1 MRRIGKFWI
10 TLSLATRLT
19 VIFAMGMVVA
29 LTLAGT
35 VTVLSLSSYLTNQQD
50 AQLSAAARVMGPNAA
65 NLADTRVFSSNMPS
79 DYYIYVQFV
88 DSMNRQDREFIT
100 SATKQESGIPK
111 REFLPKK
118 EDIPKISTA
127 SSLVMPGTTVPST
140 KSGQKWRVLSI
151 LLTSQ
156 GKVAGAATVGLSM
169 TPQRNMIQAIIF
181 TITISTLIIAVIGTL
196 LTNYLVGRAFK
207 PLHEIE
213 DVANKIAAG
222 DLTKRIKNAPATT
235 EVGSLANSLNVM
247 LSNLEQA
254 FSTVELSERKMRRF
268 VSDAS
273 HELRTPTAA
282 IRGYAEL
289 SRMGGVGPERQAEVM
304 ARIESEATRM
314 GNMVQDLLTLARL
327 DEHRPMVFERTDI
340 TALARDSLSDM
351 AVLDP
356 HRDLQ
361 LLNLE
366 DESVEDVHSV
376 YATVDAEKIS
386 QVITNLLTNVR
397 QHTPEGTPVEIAVGY
412 HMWPDETGLTL
423 KNSVANRIP
432 PFQRCVVMEIRDHG
446 PGVAPED
453 AKKVFERFYRSDT
466 SRVRT
471 TGGTGLGLAI
481 VSGIVSAHNGTVAMI
496 PTPGGGATVRIKLP
510 CQASHVESEMDSHS
524 AQVARFAAA
533 NAAIKASNG
542 KPSSVKSRNATVS
555 TPRDGTVR
563 MPRPSGT
570 TSPDSGKAYVAKTP
584 SAPAATVL
592 AAPTPATTPATT
604 ATPAVKASVTPSV
617 HPPVKAAKKPSKA
630 VKPVVIPPKNN
641 HNNEIKPTR
650 TPPHGVEPPPPPP
663 PAN

>member
-1 MRRIGKFWI
+1 MRGIGKLWI
-10 TLSLATRLT
+10 SLALATRLT
-19 VIFAMGMVVA
+19 IIFAVA
-29 LTLAGT
+29 LVTALSLAGT
-35 VTVLSLSSYLTNQQD
+35 VTVLSLSSYLTSQQD

-65 NLADTRVFSSNMPS
+65 NLSDTTVFSNNMPS

-88 DSMNRQDREFIT
+88 DSMHRTDREFIT
-100 SATKQESGIPK
+100 PVTKNESGIPQ
-111 REFLPKK
+111 RQYLPKK
-118 EDIPKISTA
+118 ADIPTINNT

-140 KSGQKWRVLSI
+140 KAGQKWRVLSI

-169 TPQRNMIQAIIF
+169 TPQRNMLQAIIF
-181 TITISTLIIAVIGTL
+181 TISISTLIIAIIGTL
-196 LTNYLVGRAFK
+196 MTNYLVGRAFR

-213 DVANKIAAG
+213 GVANKIAAG
-222 DLTKRIKNAPATT
+222 DLTQRVKKAPTTT
-235 EVGSLANSLNVM
+235 EVGSLANSMNVM

-254 FSTVELSERKMRRF
+254 FSAVELSERKMRRF

-327 DEHRPMVFERTDI
+327 DEHRPMTFERTDI
-340 TALARDSLSDM
+340 TALARNSLSDM

-356 HRDLQ
+356 ERDMQ
-361 LLNLE
+361 LLNME
-366 DESVEDVHSV
+366 DETLEEVYSV

-397 QHTPEGTPVEIAVGY
+397 QHTPANTPVEVVVGY
-412 HMWPDETGLTL
+412 HMWPDETGVPL
-423 KNSVANRIP
+423 KNAVASKIP
-432 PFQRCVVMEIRDHG
+432 AFQRCAVIEIRDHG

-481 VSGIVSAHNGTVAMI
+481 VSGIVSAHNGTVAMLQ
-496 PTPGGGATVRIKLP
+496 TPGGGATVRIKLP
-510 CQASHVESEMDSHS
+510 CQASHVDSEGEKNNP
-524 AQVARFAAA
+524 AAKFAAA
-533 NAAIKASNG
+533 SAAINKASSAKESSRQAPAPARTVPTSAP
-542 KPSSVKSRNATVS
+542 KP
-555 TPRDGTVR
+555 PR
-563 MPRPSGT
+563 MPVVRPVPPIARPAVPIPT
-570 TSPDSGKAYVAKTP
+570 VQP
-584 SAPAATVL
+584 APAA
-592 AAPTPATTPATT
+592 APSPR
-604 ATPAVKASVTPSV
+604 
-617 HPPVKAAKKPSKA
+617 PPT
-630 VKPVVIPPKNN
+630 KPVPKP
-641 HNNEIKPTR
+641 KVT
-650 TPPHGVEPPPPPP
+650 PPPPPP
-663 PAN
+663 PRSA

>member
-1 MRRIGKFWI
+1 MRGIGKLWI
-10 TLSLATRLT
+10 SLALATRLT
-19 VIFAMGMVVA
+19 IIFAVA
-29 LTLAGT
+29 LVAALSLAGT
-35 VTVLSLSSYLTNQQD
+35 VTVLSLSSYLTSQQD

-65 NLADTRVFSSNMPS
+65 NLSDTTVFSNNMPS

-88 DSMNRQDREFIT
+88 GSMHRPDREFIT
-100 SATKQESGIPK
+100 PSTKSKSGIPQ
-111 REFLPKK
+111 RQYLPKK
-118 EDIPKISTA
+118 ADIPTISNS

-169 TPQRNMIQAIIF
+169 TPQSNMLQAIMF
-181 TITISTLIIAVIGTL
+181 TITISTLIIAIVGTL
-196 LTNYLVGRAFK
+196 MTNYLVGRAFR

-213 DVANKIAAG
+213 GVANKIAAG
-222 DLTKRIKNAPATT
+222 DLTQRVKKAPSTT

-254 FSTVELSERKMRRF
+254 FSAVELSERKMRRF

-327 DEHRPMVFERTDI
+327 DEHRPMTFERTDI
-340 TALARDSLSDM
+340 TALARNSLSDM

-356 HRDLQ
+356 ERDLQ
-361 LLNLE
+361 LLNME
-366 DESVEDVHSV
+366 DETLEEVYCV

-397 QHTPEGTPVEIAVGY
+397 QHTPANTPVEVVVGY
-412 HMWPDETGLTL
+412 HMWPDETGAPI
-423 KNSVANRIP
+423 KNAVASKIP
-432 PFQRCVVMEIRDHG
+432 AFQRCAVLEIRDHG
-446 PGVAPED
+446 PCVAPED

-481 VSGIVSAHNGTVAMI
+481 VSGIVSAHNGTVAMLQ
-496 PTPGGGATVRIKLP
+496 TPGGGATVRIKLP
-510 CQASHVESEMDSHS
+510 CQASHVDAEGENKNNP
-524 AQVARFAAA
+524 AAKFAAA
-533 NAAIKASNG
+533 AAAINKVSSSKENSRQLSAAQSTASASRSRGVPGVNTKAVPAARPTPPVSRPTV
-542 KPSSVKSRNATVS
+542 PSPVVPPTPPVAAPSR
-555 TPRDGTVR
+555 P
-563 MPRPSGT
+563 
-570 TSPDSGKAYVAKTP
+570 VAK
-584 SAPAATVL
+584 
-592 AAPTPATTPATT
+592 
-604 ATPAVKASVTPSV
+604 
-617 HPPVKAAKKPSKA
+617 PVP
-630 VKPVVIPPKNN
+630 
-641 HNNEIKPTR
+641 KPT
-650 TPPHGVEPPPPPP
+650 VAPPPPPP
-663 PAN
+663 PRSA

>member
-1 MRRIGKFWI
+1 MRGIGKLWI
-10 TLSLATRLT
+10 SLALATRLT
-19 VIFAMGMVVA
+19 IIFAVA
-29 LTLAGT
+29 LVTALSLAGT
-35 VTVLSLSSYLTNQQD
+35 VTVLSLSSYLTSQQD

-65 NLADTRVFSSNMPS
+65 NLSDTTVFSNNMPS

-88 DSMNRQDREFIT
+88 DSMHRTDREFIT
-100 SATKQESGIPK
+100 PATKNESGIPQ
-111 REFLPKK
+111 RQYLPKK
-118 EDIPKISTA
+118 ADIPTINNT

-140 KSGQKWRVLSI
+140 KAGQKWRVLSI

-169 TPQRNMIQAIIF
+169 TPQRNMLQAIIF
-181 TITISTLIIAVIGTL
+181 TISISTLIIAIIGTL
-196 LTNYLVGRAFK
+196 MTNYLVGRAFR

-213 DVANKIAAG
+213 GVANKIAAG
-222 DLTKRIKNAPATT
+222 DLTQRVKKAPTTT
-235 EVGSLANSLNVM
+235 EVGSLANSMNVM

-254 FSTVELSERKMRRF
+254 FSAVELSERKMRRF

-327 DEHRPMVFERTDI
+327 DEHRPMTFERTDI
-340 TALARDSLSDM
+340 TALARNSLSDM

-356 HRDLQ
+356 ERDMQ
-361 LLNLE
+361 LLNME
-366 DESVEDVHSV
+366 DETLEEVYSV

-397 QHTPEGTPVEIAVGY
+397 QHTPANTPVEVVVGY
-412 HMWPDETGLTL
+412 HMWPDETGVPL
-423 KNSVANRIP
+423 KNAVASKIP
-432 PFQRCVVMEIRDHG
+432 AFQRCAVIEIRDHG

-481 VSGIVSAHNGTVAMI
+481 VSGIVSAHNGTVAMLQ
-496 PTPGGGATVRIKLP
+496 TPGGGATVRIKLP
-510 CQASHVESEMDSHS
+510 CQASHVDSEGEKNNP
-524 AQVARFAAA
+524 AAKFAAA
-533 NAAIKASNG
+533 SAAINKASSAKESSRQAPAPARTVPTSAP
-542 KPSSVKSRNATVS
+542 KP
-555 TPRDGTVR
+555 PR
-563 MPRPSGT
+563 MPVVRPVPPIARPAVPIPT
-570 TSPDSGKAYVAKTP
+570 VQP
-584 SAPAATVL
+584 APAA
-592 AAPTPATTPATT
+592 APSPR
-604 ATPAVKASVTPSV
+604 
-617 HPPVKAAKKPSKA
+617 PPT
-630 VKPVVIPPKNN
+630 KPVPKP
-641 HNNEIKPTR
+641 KVT
-650 TPPHGVEPPPPPP
+650 PPPPPP
-663 PAN
+663 PRSA

>member
-1 MRRIGKFWI
+1 MRGIGKLWI
-10 TLSLATRLT
+10 SLALATRLT
-19 VIFAMGMVVA
+19 IIFAVA
-29 LTLAGT
+29 LVTALSLAGT
-35 VTVLSLSSYLTNQQD
+35 VTVLSLSSYLTSQQD

-65 NLADTRVFSSNMPS
+65 NLSDTTVFSNNMPS

-88 DSMNRQDREFIT
+88 DSMHRTDREFIT
-100 SATKQESGIPK
+100 PATKNESGIPQ
-111 REFLPKK
+111 RQYLPKK
-118 EDIPKISTA
+118 ADIPTINNT

-140 KSGQKWRVLSI
+140 KAGQKWRVLSI

-169 TPQRNMIQAIIF
+169 TPQRNMLQAIIF
-181 TITISTLIIAVIGTL
+181 TISISTLIIAIIGTL
-196 LTNYLVGRAFK
+196 MTNYLVGRAFR

-213 DVANKIAAG
+213 GVANKIAAG
-222 DLTKRIKNAPATT
+222 DLTQRVKKAPTTT
-235 EVGSLANSLNVM
+235 EVGSLANSMNVM

-254 FSTVELSERKMRRF
+254 FSAVELSERKMRRF

-327 DEHRPMVFERTDI
+327 DEHRPMTFERTDI
-340 TALARDSLSDM
+340 TALARNSLSDM

-356 HRDLQ
+356 ERDMQ
-361 LLNLE
+361 LLNME
-366 DESVEDVHSV
+366 DETLEEVYSV

-397 QHTPEGTPVEIAVGY
+397 QHTPANTPVEVVVGY
-412 HMWPDETGLTL
+412 HMWPDETGVPL
-423 KNSVANRIP
+423 KNAVASKIP
-432 PFQRCVVMEIRDHG
+432 AFQRCAVIEIRDHG

-481 VSGIVSAHNGTVAMI
+481 VSGIVSAHNGTVAMLQ
-496 PTPGGGATVRIKLP
+496 TPGGGATVRIKLP
-510 CQASHVESEMDSHS
+510 CQASHVDSEGEKNNP
-524 AQVARFAAA
+524 AAKFAAA
-533 NAAIKASNG
+533 SAAINKASSAKDSSRQAPAPARTVPTSAP
-542 KPSSVKSRNATVS
+542 KP
-555 TPRDGTVR
+555 PR
-563 MPRPSGT
+563 MPVVRPVPPIARPAVPIPT
-570 TSPDSGKAYVAKTP
+570 VQP
-584 SAPAATVL
+584 APAA
-592 AAPTPATTPATT
+592 APSPR
-604 ATPAVKASVTPSV
+604 
-617 HPPVKAAKKPSKA
+617 PPT
-630 VKPVVIPPKNN
+630 KPVPKP
-641 HNNEIKPTR
+641 KVT
-650 TPPHGVEPPPPPP
+650 PPPPPP
-663 PAN
+663 PRSA

>member
-1 MRRIGKFWI
+1 MRTIGKLW
-10 TLSLATRLT
+10 TSLALATRLT
-19 VIFAMGMVVA
+19 IIFAVA
-29 LTLAGT
+29 LVAALSLAGT

-65 NLADTRVFSSNMPS
+65 NLSDTTVFSNNMPS

-88 DSMNRQDREFIT
+88 SSMHRTDREFIT
-100 SATKQESGIPK
+100 PATKNESGIPQ
-111 REFLPKK
+111 RQYLPKK
-118 EDIPKISTA
+118 ADIPTINNA

-169 TPQRNMIQAIIF
+169 TPQRNMLQAIIF
-181 TITISTLIIAVIGTL
+181 TISISTLIIAIVGTIM
-196 LTNYLVGRAFK
+196 TNYLVGRAFR

-213 DVANKIAAG
+213 GVANKIAAG
-222 DLTKRIKNAPATT
+222 DLTQRVKKAPNTT

-254 FSTVELSERKMRRF
+254 FSAVELSERKMRRF

-327 DEHRPMVFERTDI
+327 DEHRPMTFERTDI
-340 TALARDSLSDM
+340 TALARNSLSDM

-356 HRDLQ
+356 ERDLQ
-361 LLNLE
+361 LLNME
-366 DESVEDVHSV
+366 DETLEEVYSV
-376 YATVDAEKIS
+376 YASVDAEKIS

-397 QHTPEGTPVEIAVGY
+397 QHTPENTPVEVVVGY
-412 HMWPDETGLTL
+412 HMWPDETEATL
-423 KNSVANRIP
+423 KNAAASKIP
-432 PFQRCVVMEIRDHG
+432 AFQRCAVLEIRDHG

-481 VSGIVSAHNGTVAMI
+481 VSGIVSAHNGTVDMLQ
-496 PTPGGGATVRIKLP
+496 TPGGGATVRIKLP
-510 CQASHVESEMDSHS
+510 CQASHVDAKGENKNNP
-524 AQVARFAAA
+524 AAKFAAA
-533 NAAIKASNG
+533 SAAINKATSVPNSSQQRASSTVG
-542 KPSSVKSRNATVS
+542 KNKSSAKSRGVPSVKPKAA
-555 TPRDGTVR
+555 
-563 MPRPSGT
+563 
-570 TSPDSGKAYVAKTP
+570 PDSRLTP
-584 SAPAATVL
+584 PTTRPTL
-592 AAPTPATTPATT
+592 PTPAVQPTPTDV
-604 ATPAVKASVTPSV
+604 PASRPQT
-617 HPPVKAAKKPSKA
+617 
-630 VKPVVIPPKNN
+630 KPVPKPK
-641 HNNEIKPTR
+641 IA
-650 TPPHGVEPPPPPP
+650 PPPPPP
-663 PAN
+663 SQSA

>member
-1 MRRIGKFWI
+1 MRGIGKLWI
-10 TLSLATRLT
+10 SLALATRLT
-19 VIFAMGMVVA
+19 IIFAVA
-29 LTLAGT
+29 LVTALSLAGT
-35 VTVLSLSSYLTNQQD
+35 VTVLSLSSYLTSQQD

-65 NLADTRVFSSNMPS
+65 NLSDTTVFSNNMPS

-88 DSMNRQDREFIT
+88 GSMHRTDREFIT
-100 SATKQESGIPK
+100 PATKNDSGIPQ
-111 REFLPKK
+111 RQYLPKK
-118 EDIPKISTA
+118 ADIPTINNT

-140 KSGQKWRVLSI
+140 KAGQKWRVLSI

-169 TPQRNMIQAIIF
+169 TPQRNMLQAIIF
-181 TITISTLIIAVIGTL
+181 TISISTLIIAIIGTL
-196 LTNYLVGRAFK
+196 MTNYLVGRAFR

-213 DVANKIAAG
+213 GVANKIAAG
-222 DLTKRIKNAPATT
+222 DLTQRVKKAPTTT
-235 EVGSLANSLNVM
+235 EVGSLANSMNVM

-254 FSTVELSERKMRRF
+254 FSAVELSERKMRRF

-327 DEHRPMVFERTDI
+327 DEHRPMTFERTDI
-340 TALARDSLSDM
+340 TALARNSLSDM

-356 HRDLQ
+356 ERDMQ
-361 LLNLE
+361 LLNME
-366 DESVEDVHSV
+366 DETLEEVYSV

-397 QHTPEGTPVEIAVGY
+397 QHTPANTPVEVVVGY
-412 HMWPDETGLTL
+412 HMWPDETGVPL
-423 KNSVANRIP
+423 KNAVASKIP
-432 PFQRCVVMEIRDHG
+432 AFQRCAVIEIRDHG

-481 VSGIVSAHNGTVAMI
+481 VSGIVSAHNGTVAMLQ
-496 PTPGGGATVRIKLP
+496 TPGGGATVRIKLP
-510 CQASHVESEMDSHS
+510 CQASHVDSEGENKNP
-524 AQVARFAAA
+524 AAKFAAA
-533 NAAIKASNG
+533 SAAINKASNAKESSRQVPAPARTVPTSAP
-542 KPSSVKSRNATVS
+542 KP
-555 TPRDGTVR
+555 PR
-563 MPRPSGT
+563 MPVVRPV
-570 TSPDSGKAYVAKTP
+570 PPIARPAVPTP
-584 SAPAATVL
+584 TVQPAPAAV
-592 AAPTPATTPATT
+592 PSPRPPA
-604 ATPAVKASVTPSV
+604 
-617 HPPVKAAKKPSKA
+617 
-630 VKPVVIPPKNN
+630 KPVPKPKVI
-641 HNNEIKPTR
+641 
-650 TPPHGVEPPPPPP
+650 PPPPPP
-663 PAN
+663 PRSA

>member
-1 MRRIGKFWI
+1 MRGIGKLWI
-10 TLSLATRLT
+10 SLALATRLT
-19 VIFAMGMVVA
+19 IIFAVA
-29 LTLAGT
+29 LVTALSLAGT
-35 VTVLSLSSYLTNQQD
+35 VTVLSLSSYLTSQQD

-65 NLADTRVFSSNMPS
+65 NLSDTTVFSNNMPS

-88 DSMNRQDREFIT
+88 DSMHRTDREFIT
-100 SATKQESGIPK
+100 PATKNESGIPQ
-111 REFLPKK
+111 RQYLPKK
-118 EDIPKISTA
+118 ADIPTINNT

-140 KSGQKWRVLSI
+140 KAGQKWRVLSI

-169 TPQRNMIQAIIF
+169 TPQRNMLQAIIF
-181 TITISTLIIAVIGTL
+181 TISISTLIIAIIGTL
-196 LTNYLVGRAFK
+196 MTNYLVGRAFR

-213 DVANKIAAG
+213 GVANKIAAG
-222 DLTKRIKNAPATT
+222 DLTQRVKKAPTTT
-235 EVGSLANSLNVM
+235 EVGSLANSMNVM

-254 FSTVELSERKMRRF
+254 FSAVELSERKMRRF

-327 DEHRPMVFERTDI
+327 DEHRPMTFERTDI
-340 TALARDSLSDM
+340 TALARNSLSDM

-356 HRDLQ
+356 ERDMQ
-361 LLNLE
+361 LLNME
-366 DESVEDVHSV
+366 DETLEEVYSV

-397 QHTPEGTPVEIAVGY
+397 QHTPANTPVEVVVGY
-412 HMWPDETGLTL
+412 HMWPDETGVPL
-423 KNSVANRIP
+423 KNAVASKIP
-432 PFQRCVVMEIRDHG
+432 AFQRCAVIEIRDHG

-481 VSGIVSAHNGTVAMI
+481 VSGIVSAHNGTVAMLQ
-496 PTPGGGATVRIKLP
+496 TPGGGATVRIKLP
-510 CQASHVESEMDSHS
+510 CQASHVDSEGEKNNP
-524 AQVARFAAA
+524 AAKFAAA
-533 NAAIKASNG
+533 SAAINKASNAKESSRQAPAPARTVPTSAP
-542 KPSSVKSRNATVS
+542 KP
-555 TPRDGTVR
+555 PR
-563 MPRPSGT
+563 MPVVRPVPPIARPAVPIPT
-570 TSPDSGKAYVAKTP
+570 VQP
-584 SAPAATVL
+584 APAA
-592 AAPTPATTPATT
+592 APSPR
-604 ATPAVKASVTPSV
+604 
-617 HPPVKAAKKPSKA
+617 PPT
-630 VKPVVIPPKNN
+630 KPVPKP
-641 HNNEIKPTR
+641 KVT
-650 TPPHGVEPPPPPP
+650 PPPPPP
-663 PAN
+663 PRSS

>member
-1 MRRIGKFWI
+1 MRGIGKLW
-10 TLSLATRLT
+10 TSLALATRLT
-19 VIFAMGMVVA
+19 IIFAVA
-29 LTLAGT
+29 LVTALSLAGT
-35 VTVLSLSSYLTNQQD
+35 VTVLSLSSYLTSQQD

-65 NLADTRVFSSNMPS
+65 NLSDTTVFSNNMPS

-88 DSMNRQDREFIT
+88 GSMHRTDREFIT
-100 SATKQESGIPK
+100 PATKNESGIPQ
-111 REFLPKK
+111 RQYLPKK
-118 EDIPKISTA
+118 ADIPTINNT

-140 KSGQKWRVLSI
+140 KAGQKWRVLSI

-169 TPQRNMIQAIIF
+169 TPQRNMLQAIIF
-181 TITISTLIIAVIGTL
+181 TISISTLIIAIIGTL
-196 LTNYLVGRAFK
+196 MTNYLVGRAFR

-213 DVANKIAAG
+213 GVANKIAAG
-222 DLTKRIKNAPATT
+222 DLTQRVKKAPTTT
-235 EVGSLANSLNVM
+235 EVGSLANSMNVM

-254 FSTVELSERKMRRF
+254 FSAVELSERKMRRF

-327 DEHRPMVFERTDI
+327 DEHRPMTFERTDI
-340 TALARDSLSDM
+340 TALARNSLSDM

-356 HRDLQ
+356 ERDMQ
-361 LLNLE
+361 LLNME
-366 DESVEDVHSV
+366 DETLEEVYSV

-397 QHTPEGTPVEIAVGY
+397 QHTPANTPVEVVVGY
-412 HMWPDETGLTL
+412 HMWPDETGVPL
-423 KNSVANRIP
+423 KNAAASKIP
-432 PFQRCVVMEIRDHG
+432 AFQRCAVIEIRDHG

-481 VSGIVSAHNGTVAMI
+481 VSGIVSAHNGTVAMLQ
-496 PTPGGGATVRIKLP
+496 TPGGGATVRIKLP
-510 CQASHVESEMDSHS
+510 CQASHVDSEGENKNP
-524 AQVARFAAA
+524 AAKFAAA
-533 NAAIKASNG
+533 SAAINKA
-542 KPSSVKSRNATVS
+542 SSVKESSRQAPAPARTVPTS
-555 TPRDGTVR
+555 VPQPPR
-563 MPRPSGT
+563 MPVVRPV
-570 TSPDSGKAYVAKTP
+570 PPVARPAVPTP
-584 SAPAATVL
+584 TVQP
-592 AAPTPATTPATT
+592 APTAVPSPRPPA
-604 ATPAVKASVTPSV
+604 
-617 HPPVKAAKKPSKA
+617 
-630 VKPVVIPPKNN
+630 KPVPKP
-641 HNNEIKPTR
+641 K
-650 TPPHGVEPPPPPP
+650 VVPPPPPP
-663 PAN
+663 PRSA

>member
-1 MRRIGKFWI
+1 MRGIGKLWI
-10 TLSLATRLT
+10 SLALATRLT
-19 VIFAMGMVVA
+19 IIFAVA
-29 LTLAGT
+29 LVTALSLAGT
-35 VTVLSLSSYLTNQQD
+35 VTVLSLSSYLTSQQD

-65 NLADTRVFSSNMPS
+65 NLSDTTVFSNNMPS

-88 DSMNRQDREFIT
+88 DSMHRTDREFIT
-100 SATKQESGIPK
+100 PATKNESGIPQ
-111 REFLPKK
+111 RQYLPKK
-118 EDIPKISTA
+118 ADIPTINNT

-140 KSGQKWRVLSI
+140 KAGQKWRVLSI

-169 TPQRNMIQAIIF
+169 TPQRNMLQAIIF
-181 TITISTLIIAVIGTL
+181 TISISTLIIAIIGTL
-196 LTNYLVGRAFK
+196 MTNYLVGRAFR

-213 DVANKIAAG
+213 GVANKIAAG
-222 DLTKRIKNAPATT
+222 DLTQRVKKAPTTT
-235 EVGSLANSLNVM
+235 EVGSLANSMNVM

-254 FSTVELSERKMRRF
+254 FSAVELSERKMRRF

-327 DEHRPMVFERTDI
+327 DEHRPMTFERTDI
-340 TALARDSLSDM
+340 TALARNSLSDM

-356 HRDLQ
+356 ERDMQ
-361 LLNLE
+361 LLNME
-366 DESVEDVHSV
+366 DETLEEVYSV

-397 QHTPEGTPVEIAVGY
+397 QHTPANTPVEVVVGY
-412 HMWPDETGLTL
+412 HMWPDETGVPL
-423 KNSVANRIP
+423 KNAVASKIP
-432 PFQRCVVMEIRDHG
+432 AFQRCAVIEIRDHG

-481 VSGIVSAHNGTVAMI
+481 VSGIVSAHNGTVAMLQ
-496 PTPGGGATVRIKLP
+496 TPGGGATVRIKLP
-510 CQASHVESEMDSHS
+510 CQASHVDSEGEKNNP
-524 AQVARFAAA
+524 AAKFAAA
-533 NAAIKASNG
+533 SAAINKASSAKESSRQAPAPAHTVPTSAP
-542 KPSSVKSRNATVS
+542 KP
-555 TPRDGTVR
+555 PR
-563 MPRPSGT
+563 MPVVRPVPPIARPAVPIPT
-570 TSPDSGKAYVAKTP
+570 VQP
-584 SAPAATVL
+584 APAA
-592 AAPTPATTPATT
+592 APSPR
-604 ATPAVKASVTPSV
+604 
-617 HPPVKAAKKPSKA
+617 PPT
-630 VKPVVIPPKNN
+630 KPVPKP
-641 HNNEIKPTR
+641 KVT
-650 TPPHGVEPPPPPP
+650 PPPPPP
-663 PAN
+663 PRSA

>member
-1 MRRIGKFWI
+1 MRTIGKLW
-10 TLSLATRLT
+10 TSLALATRLT
-19 VIFAMGMVVA
+19 IIFAVA
-29 LTLAGT
+29 LVAALSLAGT

-65 NLADTRVFSSNMPS
+65 NLSDTTVFSNNMPS

-88 DSMNRQDREFIT
+88 SSMHRTDREFIT
-100 SATKQESGIPK
+100 PATKNESGIPQ
-111 REFLPKK
+111 RQYLPKK
-118 EDIPKISTA
+118 ADIPTINNA

-169 TPQRNMIQAIIF
+169 TPQRNMLQAIIF
-181 TITISTLIIAVIGTL
+181 TISISTLIIAIVGTIM
-196 LTNYLVGRAFK
+196 TNYLVGRAFR

-213 DVANKIAAG
+213 GVANKIAAG
-222 DLTKRIKNAPATT
+222 DLTQRVKKAPNTT

-254 FSTVELSERKMRRF
+254 FSAVELSERKMRRF

-327 DEHRPMVFERTDI
+327 DEHRPMTFERTDI
-340 TALARDSLSDM
+340 TALARNSLSDM

-356 HRDLQ
+356 ERDLQ
-361 LLNLE
+361 LLNME
-366 DESVEDVHSV
+366 DETLEEVYSV
-376 YATVDAEKIS
+376 YASVDAEKIS

-397 QHTPEGTPVEIAVGY
+397 QHTPENTPVEVVVGY
-412 HMWPDETGLTL
+412 HMWPDETETTL
-423 KNSVANRIP
+423 KNAAASKIP
-432 PFQRCVVMEIRDHG
+432 AFQRCAVLEIRDHG

-481 VSGIVSAHNGTVAMI
+481 VSGIVSAHNGTVDMLQ
-496 PTPGGGATVRIKLP
+496 TPGGGATVRIKLP
-510 CQASHVESEMDSHS
+510 CQASHVDAKGENKNNP
-524 AQVARFAAA
+524 AAKFAAA
-533 NAAIKASNG
+533 SAAINKATSVPNSSQQRASSTVG
-542 KPSSVKSRNATVS
+542 TNKSSAKSRGVPSVKPKAA
-555 TPRDGTVR
+555 
-563 MPRPSGT
+563 
-570 TSPDSGKAYVAKTP
+570 PDSRLMPPTTRP
-584 SAPAATVL
+584 TL
-592 AAPTPATTPATT
+592 PTPAVQPTPTDVPT
-604 ATPAVKASVTPSV
+604 SRPQT
-617 HPPVKAAKKPSKA
+617 
-630 VKPVVIPPKNN
+630 KPVPKPK
-641 HNNEIKPTR
+641 IA
-650 TPPHGVEPPPPPP
+650 PPPPPP
-663 PAN
+663 SQSA